1 MSSGRNFIGK
11 TAAVSISIVFV
22 CLVVLFSFCSKEE
35 VPGITVAEA
44 FELRM
49 NGMVDSAKTGLE
61 SIIAD
66 DSTNAAAWFE
76 LARTKHYMGLGNPRN
91 LYESLGDIEHAIE
104 QAVAYDPENLI
115 YAFYRGYFGYFNTYA
130 LVMGQQ
136 PGGPEKAKEAI
147 SAFEHVLEL
156 KPDYHEA
163 TLYLIEMFSAPEQM
177 GLGDNSAKAES
188 LAVLLEELDPVFGA
202 KARDIRMPPEG
213 DRIALWSE
221 LLSQNP
227 DNPEVLE
234 QLGKAYLYKDNLEPG
249 KNHIE
254 KALEADPERKYLI
267 LDLARYHLMNA
278 RSNPASKAEALELAR
293 DNISRYL
300 ATEPIAPLKAYALG
314 LSSILESWGGSK
326 EEGEKLREQATAIDP
341 YFSKAF
347 AVPPRILFSPPY
359 ELSHYHSYF
368 LRPL

>member
-1 MSSGRNFIGK
+1 MRIRYFRINASLCLY
-11 TAAVSISIVFV
+11 AVLG
-22 CLVVLFSFCSKEE
+22 CLAVMFLSCGKEE
-35 VPGITVAEA
+35 KTGMTVADA

-49 NGMVDSAKTGLE
+49 GGMADSAKTELDM
-61 SIIAD
+61 IIAD

-76 LARTKHYMGLGNPRN
+76 MARTKHYMGLGEPRQ
-91 LYESLGDIEHAIE
+91 LYESLGDIEHATE
-104 QAVAYDPENLI
+104 KAVENDPENLI
-115 YAFYRGYFGYFNTYA
+115 YTFYKGYFEYFNTYA

-136 PGGPEKAKEAI
+136 PGAAEKAREAI
-147 SAFEHVLEL
+147 SAFERVLEL

-163 TLYLIEMFSAPEQM
+163 TLYLIEMFSAPDQM

-188 LAVLLEELDPVFGA
+188 LAVQLEEVDPVYGA
-202 KARDIRMPPEG
+202 KARDIRMPPDG
-213 DRIALWSE
+213 NRIALWSE
-221 LLSQNP
+221 LLSRYP

-249 KNHIE
+249 KNY
-254 KALEADPERKYLI
+254 LEQAVKLDSTRQYLF

-278 RSNPASKAEALELAR
+278 RSNPASKKEALDLAR
-293 DNISRYL
+293 ESISRYL
-300 ATEPIAPLKAYALG
+300 TTEPVPPLKAYAMG
-314 LSSILESWGGSK
+314 LSSIIESWGGSE